1 MQTEQGAWEPILP
14 MPELER
20 MYQRI
25 LAQELVVCEPHA
37 APAAVASA
45 GARPRRVSRQ
55 QSRGLAAAVGITQ
68 MTLPFR

>member
-1 MQTEQGAWEPILP
+1 MQTEQGAWEPMLP

-25 LAQELVVCEPHA
+25 LAQELVVCEPQT
-37 APAAVASA
+37 APTAAVGA

>member
-1 MQTEQGAWEPILP
+1 

-20 MYQRI
+20 MYQHI
-25 LAQELVVCEPHA
+25 LAQELVVSEPQTAPTA
-37 APAAVASA
+37 AMGA